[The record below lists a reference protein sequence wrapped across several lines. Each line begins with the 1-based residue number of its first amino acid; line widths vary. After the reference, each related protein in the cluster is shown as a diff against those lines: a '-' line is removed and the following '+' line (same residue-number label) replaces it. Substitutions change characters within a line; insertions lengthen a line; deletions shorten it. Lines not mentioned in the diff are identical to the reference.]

1 MVEPIVVRGELTSH
15 GRLRGK
21 ALLFGG
27 GALVWLTVFM
37 VLPGLAIAALAFATR
52 GPDGVVLWDFQL
64 GNLLRLA
71 GRTADGTWH
80 PDFFV
85 IALRT
90 LWLSVLSTVLAIV
103 LAFPICFLIASMP
116 PRRRLLLLAL
126 VTIPFC
132 TNVVVRTIGW
142 LQLFSNGMWPAKMA
156 QHLGLIEANLSLAG
170 TLFAVMVGLISNAL
184 PMAILPLYPSVERLD
199 WSLAEAARDLYGGRW
214 RVFRHAVL
222 PQLWPGLS
230 AAFILTF
237 IPSLGGF
244 VITDLL
250 GARNY
255 YLIGNYIDQQFYTS
269 RDWPYGALI
278 SMVLVLS
285 SLVGLFLLRRKRA
298 SLEGLA

>member
-1 MVEPIVVRGELTSH
+1 MTKTIVVRGELTSR
-15 GRLRGK
+15 GRLRGR

-27 GALVWLTVFM
+27 GALLWLAIFM
-37 VLPGLAIAALAFATR
+37 LVPGVTIAALAFATR
-52 GPDGVVLWDFQL
+52 GPDGVVMWDFQID
-64 GNLLRLA
+64 NLMRLA
-71 GRTADGTWH
+71 GRTSDGSWH

-90 LWLSVLSTVLAIV
+90 LWLSVLSTVLAMA
-103 LAFPICFLIASMP
+103 LAFPICFLIASQS

-142 LQLFSNGMWPAKMA
+142 LQLFSNKMWPAEIA
-156 QHLGLIEANLSLAG
+156 QSLGFIESNLSLSG
-170 TLFAVMVGLISNAL
+170 TLFAVTIGLVSNAL

-214 RVFRHAVL
+214 RVFRHAIL

-230 AAFILTF
+230 AAFVLTF
-237 IPSLGGF
+237 IPSLGTF
-244 VITDLL
+244 VTSDLL
-250 GARNY
+250 GGGNY
-255 YLIGNYIDQQFYTS
+255 YLIGNYIDQQFYAA

-278 SMVLVLS
+278 SLVLVVM
-285 SLVGLFLLRRKRA
+285 SLIGLFALRHRRS